1 MARICENFSGHM
13 LLISDHGMH
22 AEAGGGE
29 HGTDCEED
37 MLAVWGNTVED
48 RQNIAARYNNS
59 KEDETRGDS
68 AGAVFRA

>member
-29 HGTDCEED
+29 HRTDYEEGYA
-37 MLAVWGNTVED
+37 LAVWGIPLKTDKTLPRVTITV
-48 RQNIAARYNNS
+48 
-59 KEDETRGDS
+59 RG
-68 AGAVFRA
+68 